1 MNPLAVLGRGYSV
14 AMDER
19 GNLLTSANELKVGDR
34 VAISFAEGRAITEV
48 IETEPCNKGEIK

>member
-14 AMDER
+14 AMDEN
-19 GNLLTSANELKVGDR
+19 GQVLTSAKELKVGDR

-48 IETEPCNKGEIK
+48 IDTEPCNKGE